1 MYALYRMFKG
11 MKDVYSRRHFIAN
24 KISLWFHSSLW
35 TLSKMIWSTKFS
47 ILSFIWN
54 SYPTWWEIIYLI
66 SYKIIQIANPTYP
79 YIHSTVTLAIRYINL
94 NRGQDI
100 HLITSYHMF
109 LINIDSQGLICSWCW
124 IYKMAYTRKMRAN
137 KRHVWERRMRKGQ
150 HWFMVTIGHLYI
162 ARYSRKLQKCAYLTF
177 TWIFLRF
184 SRHIGRLIGLSLFF
198 HFTIIL
204 LLCINMIVI

>member
-1 MYALYRMFKG
+1 
-11 MKDVYSRRHFIAN
+11 
-24 KISLWFHSSLW
+24 
-35 TLSKMIWSTKFS
+35 MIWSTKFS

-66 SYKIIQIANPTYP
+66 SYKIIQIAN
-79 YIHSTVTLAIRYINL
+79 LAIRYINL

-204 LLCINMIVI
+204 LFCIKMIVI